1 MGAAKAA
8 MRSTEVSNKEN
19 SGNVMMSLAFGAAWD
34 FLEPCLQMF
43 DRFRIGENEKE
54 RAFNLW
60 HKDG

>member
-1 MGAAKAA
+1 

-34 FLEPCLQMF
+34 FSEPCLQMF

-54 RAFNLW
+54 RTFNLW